1 MGDIYSKWKRSEI
14 MSQISGTE
22 TKPEIL
28 VRKYL
33 FSKGFRFR
41 KNDKRLPG
49 RPDIVLPKYKTV
61 IFIHGCFW
69 HGHHCKAG
77 KLPETNKEFWE
88 NKINSNMERDKKN
101 QHKLEKLGW
110 KIIIAWQCKLK
121 NKKVVTKKL
130 KEIEQKI
137 QNKYII

>member
-1 MGDIYSKWKRSEI
+1 MGDIYSKRKRSEI
-14 MSQISGTE
+14 MSKISGTE

-33 FSKGFRFR
+33 FGKGFRFR

-77 KLPETNKEFWE
+77 KLPETNKEFWG
-88 NKINSNMERDKKN
+88 NKINSNIERDKKN

-110 KIIIAWQCKLK
+110 KIIIIWQCKLK

-137 QNKYII
+137 QNGHTI